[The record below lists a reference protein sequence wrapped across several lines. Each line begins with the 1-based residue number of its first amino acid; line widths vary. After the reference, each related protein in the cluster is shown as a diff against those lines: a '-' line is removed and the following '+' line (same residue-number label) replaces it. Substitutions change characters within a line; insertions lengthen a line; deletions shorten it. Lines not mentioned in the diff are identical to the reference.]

1 VWLLLGTGLHYTLE
15 KHGGEEDEYE
25 VKLQGRVRDK
35 WVVTG
40 IADVITSDG
49 TIYDYKVTSA
59 WSFLHG
65 IKPEWEQQ
73 LNLYAFLAQEQYTF
87 LDGYAQYNY
96 DIKALKIIAILRDWQ
111 QSRARDSDDYPQ
123 QAIGVFDVPLWTEQ
137 EQYTFLANRIEAHTA
152 ETPAPCTDEERWA
165 SGECWAIMKG
175 QNKRATK
182 LHQSKEDAQ
191 QHWRALD
198 GKPYWIEHRPPT
210 YRRCEDY
217 CPVSAYCKQVR

>member
-1 VWLLLGTGLHYTLE
+1 MLLGTGLHYTLE
-15 KHGGEEDEYE
+15 KHGDETDEYE
-25 VKLQGRVRDK
+25 VKLEGWMLNSWK
-35 WVVTG
+35 ITG
-40 IADVITSDG
+40 IADVITTDG

-65 IKPEWEQQ
+65 VKPEWEQQ
-73 LNLYAFLAQEQYTF
+73 LNLYAFLAT
-87 LDGYAQYNY
+87 GKNY
-96 DIKALKIIAILRDWQ
+96 EVKKLRIIAILRDWS
-111 QSRARDSDDYPQ
+111 QSRARDSQDYPQ
-123 QAIGVFDVPLWTEQ
+123 QAIGTFDVPLWTEQ
-137 EQYTFLANRIEAHTA
+137 EQYTFLADRIEAHTA

-217 CPVSAYCKQVR
+217 CPVSAYCKQWRGE